1 MNVYVVAAFA
11 GVIGFL
17 IGGIVVLF
25 VALCILNRA
34 MRRDAAAGDR
44 S

>member
-1 MNVYVVAAFA
+1 MTGYVVAAF
-11 GVIGFL
+11 VIGFL
-17 IGGIVVLF
+17 CGGVAAMF
-25 VALCILNRA
+25 AALCILNHA